1 MNIAENTLL
10 FNHHLDLFTK
20 RNNEQSAAAKYNKQQ
35 AMLYG
40 SNLIEQGELTEKE
53 LKLLLKPTKIIPI
66 GDDSQDGVNGE

>member
-1 MNIAENTLL
+1 MNLAETTLL
-10 FNHHLDLFTK
+10 FNHHLELFTK
-20 RNNEQSAAAKYNKQQ
+20 RNNERSAASNFSKQQ